1 MALEGTLKDFPLP
14 DIIQLLSLSRKTGAV
29 EIVGTDGFGTG
40 KLYFHQGKVVSA
52 ALEDLL
58 APDAAYAFFTFP
70 GGSFRFNENEMPGPQ
85 AAPITISNEFLI
97 IEGIRRADEWEKL
110 RDKVPSLDLILGLVA
125 DPVAGNRDIN
135 LKPDEWRVLTMIN
148 GRDSVRTIA
157 RRTTFGDFKTA
168 RIIYHLLTSG
178 LIEPLGMDRPAP
190 AAVPAPPTGPP
201 PDGTGGAAAAQ
212 PRLSGSVIRPLT
224 PAPASAT
231 TVPPAPPLV
240 APLTTG
246 IVRPLAPI
254 SANGNGATTARPPAP
269 DLPVASGPPPA
280 APRTG
285 ASLYARLEAIAVGE
299 LGNTGRLMLSNAYK
313 QLRLQPGADLSA
325 TTAGS
330 LCDQF
335 ERGASMLVGSGRA
348 RSLAD
353 TLRRVAR
360 EFFSD

>member
-40 KLYFHQGKVVSA
+40 RLYFHQGKVVSA
-52 ALEDLL
+52 ALDDLL

-70 GGSFRFNENEMPGPQ
+70 GGSFRFNENEMPNDQ

-110 RDKVPSLDLILGLVA
+110 RDRVPSLDLVLGLVA

-168 RIIYHLLTSG
+168 RIIHHLLLSG
-178 LIEPLGMDRPAP
+178 LIEPLGIDRPAV
-190 AAVPAPPTGPP
+190 AVAPPPVAPAEPP
-201 PDGTGGAAAAQ
+201 PSATASSARA
-212 PRLSGSVIRPLT
+212 LNNSVIRPLT
-224 PAPASAT
+224 PTLA
-231 TVPPAPPLV
+231 PPAPPPTPPPV
-240 APLTTG
+240 AVPAASN
-246 IVRPLAPI
+246 IVRPLTPGTNSNGPTPPSTAPPVVE
-254 SANGNGATTARPPAP
+254 PP
-269 DLPVASGPPPA
+269 

-285 ASLYARLEAIAVGE
+285 ASLYARLEAIAMGE

-325 TTAGS
+325 GTASS
-330 LCDQF
+330 LCNQF

-353 TLRRVAR
+353 TLRRATT
-360 EFFSD
+360 EFFSG

>member
-40 KLYFHQGKVVSA
+40 RLYFHQGKVVSA
-52 ALEDLL
+52 ALDDLL
-58 APDAAYAFFTFP
+58 APDAAFAFFTFP
-70 GGSFRFNENEMPGPQ
+70 GGSFRFYENEMADSQ

-110 RDKVPSLDLILGLVA
+110 RDRIPSLDLILGLVA

-168 RIIYHLLTSG
+168 RIVYHLLTSG
-178 LIEPLGMDRPAP
+178 LIEPLGMDRPPP
-190 AAVPAPPTGPP
+190 AAVPTALTVVPAAPPANTSPAGARPP
-201 PDGTGGAAAAQ
+201 G
-212 PRLSGSVIRPLT
+212 SSVIRPLSPTAAPTATLPPT
-224 PAPASAT
+224 PPVV
-231 TVPPAPPLV
+231 VPPAASVARPRPP
-240 APLTTG
+240 A
-246 IVRPLAPI
+246 
-254 SANGNGATTARPPAP
+254 ANGNNGSVPTA
-269 DLPVASGPPPA
+269 LPVADPPATGRPPPA
-280 APRTG
+280 ARTG
-285 ASLYARLEAIAVGE
+285 ASLYARLEAIAMGD

-313 QLRLQPGADLSA
+313 QLRLQPGADLA
-325 TTAGS
+325 AGTAGS

-353 TLRRVAR
+353 TLRRATT
-360 EFFSD
+360 EFFSG

>member
-40 KLYFHQGKVVSA
+40 RLYFHQGKVVSA
-52 ALEDLL
+52 ALDDLL
-58 APDAAYAFFTFP
+58 APDAAFAFFTFP
-70 GGSFRFNENEMPGPQ
+70 GGSFRFYENEPPASQ

-110 RDKVPSLDLILGLVA
+110 RDRIPSLDLILGLVA

-168 RIIYHLLTSG
+168 RIVYHLLTSG
-178 LIEPLGMDRPAP
+178 LIEPLGMDRLPATTRAGAP
-190 AAVPAPPTGPP
+190 PSAPERDSAPAPPPGPRP
-201 PDGTGGAAAAQ
+201 
-212 PRLSGSVIRPLT
+212 SGSSVIRPLG
-224 PAPASAT
+224 PVLAPTA
-231 TVPPAPPLV
+231 TVPTAPPV
-240 APLTTG
+240 AVPPTSV
-246 IVRPLAPI
+246 VRPLTPAVNGSNGSAPK
-254 SANGNGATTARPPAP
+254 SPA
-269 DLPVASGPPPA
+269 VAVPSVAAVPA
-280 APRTG
+280 ARTG
-285 ASLYARLEAIAVGE
+285 ASLYARLEAIAMGE

-313 QLRLQPGADLSA
+313 QLRLQPGADLA
-325 TTAGS
+325 AGTAGS

-335 ERGASMLVGSGRA
+335 ERGASMLVGTGRA
-348 RSLAD
+348 RALAE
-353 TLRRVAR
+353 TLRRATS
-360 EFFSD
+360 EFFSG